1 MAKGE
6 SIYFECMIGQVKI
19 ATQLAEVLL
28 EAVSDYSTAS
38 DYHMVMNKAHE
49 LEHEGDILNR
59 TVFENIATDFITP
72 IDREDIIGLTQR
84 LDDIADYIEDT
95 IRSFYMFDVHTMHPG
110 AKQFSEII
118 YNSCVALEK
127 AFGGVKDFKKTRD
140 FRPFVVEVN
149 DYEEEGDEL
158 YFSLV
163 RHLHI
168 EKRDDPMYVHVWS
181 QIFDRLEK
189 CCDACEHTA
198 DYLATVALK
207 NS

>member
-6 SIYFECMIGQVKI
+6 SIYFECMIGQVRI
-19 ATQLAEVLL
+19 AAKLAEVLK
-28 EAVSDYSTAS
+28 EAVGEYDSTD
-38 DYHMVMNKAHE
+38 DYHVLMDKAHA
-49 LEHEGDILNR
+49 LEHEGDLLNR
-59 TVFENIATDFITP
+59 TVFEKIATDFITP

-95 IRSFYMFDVHTMHPG
+95 IRSFYMYDVHQMHPG
-110 AKQFSEII
+110 AVQFSDII
-118 YNSCVALEK
+118 YKSCVALEK
-127 AFGGVKDFKKTRD
+127 AFNGVKDFKKTRD

-149 DYEEEGDEL
+149 DFEEQGDLL
-158 YFSLV
+158 YFNLV
-163 RHLHI
+163 RQLHI
-168 EKRDDPMYVHVWS
+168 EQRDNPMYVHVWS